1 MRKDLIITLG
11 WFICI
16 FSGAAVLKAQIGN
29 PFIAQPELPP
39 DITPENF
46 SIIQDPDGVML
57 FANRQGTLAYNG
69 IEWKYLDLPVVPSIL
84 YLEPENRQVYLGS
97 ANSYGR
103 LVKTGNQPYRYEE
116 LSGNYSEIGHIVEIQ
131 SNATHIYFMSSE
143 TLSEINL
150 KQPGQNKI
158 WRAGPGQVFDGLLVH
173 SNGFLLHIGQQGFF
187 HTRSDSLVRFPD
199 EYGFDST
206 SPAAIFPSGNNEW
219 ALCTRENQIYFFDG
233 ENFRLFKPED
243 QDYLSNNIISCGLSL
258 PGNQMIIGTYTGG
271 GIIIDRNTGETNFLF
286 NYRNGLP
293 EDEILAMGTDRN
305 QGLWLAQ
312 EVGLSRVDF
321 SFPVRNFNIYPG
333 LEGNLHTSL
342 HTGKDLYVGTSEG
355 VFYLNEIREY
365 KEVEVWV
372 RADDKQPQQTPVAEE
387 PEVKDTARKDEP
399 AAELEPVS
407 GIKERKGFFRWLFGK
422 KDKKEKEEEKEES
435 ESQEK
440 AQEKSSEEP
449 VEPRAVEPAP
459 ARPRYVRRKIST
471 LESVW
476 YEFTR
481 VTGLHAKCRQ
491 LIQMENGLLAA
502 TNIGVFEIN
511 DHAASPVIENMN
523 IRYITPSS
531 RENVFYAAGSAGIL
545 VLSRESDGWKKEL
558 WTAGLG
564 KTASILEEDAQTLWA
579 GETNRVFRITV
590 NNRLQPVKISEYTLP
605 LVRPY
610 RVMIRAISHEPFF
623 FAGTSIF
630 AYNRET
636 DALEPAI
643 GKFPEFTS
651 TPQLICNHNRITWL
665 RSEQN
670 WVVLNSAETIDPRM
684 VRYLRLFGNIRDISL
699 SPAGELWVIDGDNRL
714 SKILPVADTG
724 NETPF
729 HVYFTGLSHANGYQ
743 EITAYQEIGYD
754 QFPIDVHITAPYF
767 VKPENTAYQYRMDP
781 FMKDWSKWSP
791 QYSTITFHNLQPG
804 GYTLYVRAKNILGNT
819 SSIRSA
825 QFVIH
830 PPFYRTTWFI
840 LLMALSA
847 LLLGGLILWLWT
859 RKLQHD
865 KRVLEQ
871 KVAERTLEITRQKEE
886 IGSQRDQLKR
896 QRDQIANQKK
906 EITDSILYASRIQ
919 AAILPPHESIVRYFR
934 EYFIIYIPRDI
945 VSGDFYWFR
954 EQNGKILVAA
964 ADCTGHGVPGAF
976 MSMLGLTA
984 LNDIAVNTR
993 IRNAGQVLDDLRNR
1007 VITALHQT
1015 GREGEA
1021 KDGMDISLC
1030 VIDPQKKKIQFAGAF
1045 NPLYLYRKKELI
1057 EIPGDKMPI
1066 GIYDRYLNP
1075 FTNHVLDYHQGD
1087 TIYLFSDG
1095 FIDQFGGKKEK
1106 KFKFH
1111 RFRNLL
1117 ASIQDQPLNRQMELM
1132 EEAFLSWKGPLDQ
1145 LDDILVIGIRL

>member
-1 MRKDLIITLG
+1 MRKGLIITLG
-11 WFICI
+11 WLFCI
-16 FSGAAVLKAQIGN
+16 FSWPDVLKAQLGN
-29 PFIAQPELPP
+29 PFIAQPKLPP
-39 DITPENF
+39 DITPENY

-57 FANRQGTLAYNG
+57 FANRQGTLSYNG
-69 IEWKYLDLPVVPSIL
+69 IEWKYLDLPVVPSVL

-97 ANSYGR
+97 ASSYGR
-103 LVKTGNQPYRYEE
+103 LARTGNQPYRYEE
-116 LSGNYSEIGHIVEIQ
+116 LSGDFSEIGHIVEIQ
-131 SNATHIYFMSSE
+131 SNTTHIYFMSSE
-143 TLSEINL
+143 TLSEISL
-150 KQPGQNKI
+150 EDPGHKKI
-158 WRAGPGQVFDGLLVH
+158 WRAAPGQVFDGLLVH
-173 SNGFLLHIGQQGFF
+173 SNGFLLHIRHQGFF

-206 SPAAIFPSGNNEW
+206 SPAAVFPSSHNEW
-219 ALCTRENQIYFFDG
+219 TLCTRENQIYFFDG

-243 QDYLSNNIISCGLSL
+243 QDYLSSNIISCGLSL
-258 PGNQMIIGTYTGG
+258 PGKQMVIGTYTGG
-271 GIIIDRNTGETNFLF
+271 CMIIDRNTGETNYLF

-372 RADDKQPQQTPVAEE
+372 RAEDRQPQQVPVAEE
-387 PEVKDTARKDEP
+387 SAGKDTVRKDEP
-399 AAELEPVS
+399 AGEKESVS
-407 GIKERKGFFRWLFGK
+407 ETKEKKGFFRWLFGK
-422 KDKKEKEEEKEES
+422 KNKEEEEKEES
-435 ESQEK
+435 ESEVK
-440 AQEKSSEEP
+440 AQEESSEETIEP
-449 VEPRAVEPAP
+449 VAVEPAP
-459 ARPRYVRRKIST
+459 VRPRYVRRKIST
-471 LESVW
+471 LESVR

-491 LIQMENGLLAA
+491 LIQMGNRLLAA

-511 DHAASPVIENMN
+511 DQTASPVIENMN
-523 IRYITPSS
+523 IRYITPSC

-545 VLSRESDGWKKEL
+545 VLNREPGGWKKEL
-558 WTAGLG
+558 WAADLG
-564 KTASILEEDAQTLWA
+564 ETASILEEDAQTLWA
-579 GETNRVFRITV
+579 GETNRVFRIKV
-590 NNRLQPVKISEYTLP
+590 NNRLQPVEISEYTLP
-605 LVRPY
+605 MVRPY
-610 RVMIRAISHEPFF
+610 RVMARAISHEPFF
-623 FAGTSIF
+623 FVGTSIF
-630 AYNRET
+630 TYNREA

-651 TPQLICNHNRITWL
+651 TPQLICNHYRITWL

-670 WVVLNSAETIDPRM
+670 WEVLNSPETIDPRLI
-684 VRYLRLFGNIRDISL
+684 RYLRLFGNIRDISL
-699 SPAGELWVIDGDNRL
+699 SPTGELWVIDGDNRL
-714 SKILPVADTG
+714 SKILPVSDTG
-724 NETPF
+724 AETPF

-743 EITAYQEIGYD
+743 EIATYQEIGYD
-754 QFPIDVHITAPYF
+754 QFPIDIHITAPYF

-781 FMKDWSKWSP
+781 FMKDWSKWSS
-791 QYSTITFHNLQPG
+791 QYSTITFHNLPPG
-804 GYTLYVRAKNILGNT
+804 EYTLYVRARNILGNT
-819 SSIRSA
+819 SNIRSA

-840 LLMALSA
+840 LLMAMGA
-847 LLLGGLILWLWT
+847 LLLVGLILWLWT

-865 KRVLEQ
+865 KKVLEQ
-871 KVAERTLEITRQKEE
+871 KVVERTLEITRQKEE
-886 IGSQRDQLKR
+886 IESQRDELER
-896 QRDQIANQKK
+896 QRDQIAHQKK

-919 AAILPPHESIVRYFR
+919 TAILPPHESITRFFR
-934 EYFIIYIPRDI
+934 DYFIIYIPRDI

-1030 VIDPQKKKIQFAGAF
+1030 VIDQKKKKIHFSGAF
-1045 NPLYLYRKKELI
+1045 NPLLLFRNQELI

-1066 GIYDRYLNP
+1066 GIYDRYLKP
-1075 FTNHVLDYHQGD
+1075 FTNHVLDYYPGD

-1106 KFKFH
+1106 KFKSH

-1132 EEAFLSWKGPLDQ
+1132 EEAFLTWKGTLDQ